1 MWTIDRLQQQEFET
15 KVLIRTCCSLDSVP
29 PPRDGESD
37 INQVAAVLGDGFGSH
52 ASASGTKCGAGT
64 WEEAQR
70 GLGAH
75 HASVGVDPCP
85 FRQLSSLQEE
95 KPPSL

>member
-1 MWTIDRLQQQEFET
+1 M
-15 KVLIRTCCSLDSVP
+15 KNYSKCCCASRTCCSLDSVP
-29 PPRDGESD
+29 PPRDAKSD
-37 INQVAAVLGDGFGSH
+37 INQVAALLGDGVGSH

-64 WEEAQR
+64 CEEAQR

-85 FRQLSSLQEE
+85 FRELSSLQEE

>member
-1 MWTIDRLQQQEFET
+1 M
-15 KVLIRTCCSLDSVP
+15 P
-29 PPRDGESD
+29 PPRDGEND
-37 INQVAAVLGDGFGSH
+37 INQVAALLGDGFGSH
-52 ASASGTKCGAGT
+52 ASASGTKCGAGP

-70 GLGAH
+70 GLAAH

-85 FRQLSSLQEE
+85 FPQLSSLQEE